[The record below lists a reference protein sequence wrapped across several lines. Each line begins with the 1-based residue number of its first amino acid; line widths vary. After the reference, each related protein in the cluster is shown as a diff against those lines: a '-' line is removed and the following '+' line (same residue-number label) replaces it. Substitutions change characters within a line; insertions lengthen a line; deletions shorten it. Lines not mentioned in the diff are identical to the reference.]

1 MHGRLVYQ
9 TPPRVN
15 ALGFVLDRV
24 LNGCVL
30 DNGWYTIATSGGY
43 VGVAAGLLLP
53 EIPCAKWLRILDQHP
68 RSSIRGVVSVAC
80 LTLL

>member
-43 VGVAAGLLLP
+43 VGVAFP
-53 EIPCAKWLRILDQHP
+53 KVVVNNVRT
-68 RSSIRGVVSVAC
+68 VSVV
-80 LTLL
+80 